1 MNIARLSLRER
12 VMLIL
17 AALVV
22 VGTLCYLGMVEPYRH
37 GLQRLDRIIGTR
49 RTQLADMRQLQQ
61 EYRQLQARLAAGQQ
75 QAAKRRDFA
84 LLSFLEATASGLAG
98 RENLVAMRPQPPTM
112 RDGYREERVEIKL
125 EKLRLPE
132 LVRLLHAL
140 ETAAAPL
147 RVTTLRV
154 TTRFE
159 DRNLLDVS
167 ALISYTRRES

>member
-1 MNIARLSLRER
+1 
-12 VMLIL
+12 
-17 AALVV
+17 
-22 VGTLCYLGMVEPYRH
+22 
-37 GLQRLDRIIGTR
+37 
-49 RTQLADMRQLQQ
+49 
-61 EYRQLQARLAAGQQ
+61 
-75 QAAKRRDFA
+75 
-84 LLSFLEATASGLAG
+84 
-98 RENLVAMRPQPPTM
+98 M